1 MKRGVVWMK
10 SGAGEKSFRYIPGFD
25 GLRAL
30 AVLAVIAYH
39 LNFPYSAGGF
49 LGVTVFFVVSGFLIT
64 SLLLWEWE
72 QTQKIDLKSFWIRRA
87 KRLLPAM
94 FLLLIS
100 LNVVVPLL
108 KPALLTSLRQ
118 DTIAAIFYYSNW
130 HYIFQD
136 LSYFESYEHPSLLTH
151 FWSLAIE
158 EQFYILWAVAI
169 LFLLRKVK
177 NRKGIFL
184 LIMGG
189 ALMSV
194 VQMLLLYDPNLDP
207 SRVYYGTDTRI
218 FSLLIGASFA
228 LLVPHQP
235 LSTMSKWALELLG
248 IAGISV
254 FLLMTVFTNQYD
266 SFIYEGGMVLL
277 SFTTAFLVLALAW
290 RSAVIANWI
299 LECKPLKW
307 IGIRSYGIYL
317 WHYPVILFM
326 NSNVNTGGIHYGK
339 VILELTLT
347 FLLAAISYRFV
358 EKPIRQGNFRF
369 RVKNSLAIATSI
381 VLLFG
386 LTNYVWVTNKNV
398 GASVEVSGDFEE
410 DAAGPSG
417 KEDIRSQNEEDSSQ
431 TPVPNSDSEEEK
443 GQTPDQSND
452 KEEDANKP
460 PQDSG
465 NEDETANP
473 PPAQNNDKEE
483 VATKPPDDNGNEEAI
498 TNPLPAQNNKPP
510 NNNGTQPPV
519 VITEKITAI
528 GDSVLINPGPL
539 LQKAFPN
546 ITVDGKVSRQMRDAY
561 DIVNQLKKA
570 NQLGDIV
577 IIQLGTNG
585 PFPDK
590 TLTSLIDLIGKE
602 RKILLVNVR
611 VPRPWESIVNKTLM
625 EVAEKYSHTTI
636 VDWYAT
642 SANHNEYFVS
652 DGVHLK
658 PAGSKAFAA
667 MIESAVQK
675 VVSSRK

>member
-10 SGAGEKSFRYIPGFD
+10 SGAGEKFRYIPGFD

-30 AVLAVIAYH
+30 AVLTVIAYH
-39 LNFPYSAGGF
+39 LNLPYSAGGF
-49 LGVTVFFVVSGFLIT
+49 LGVTVFFVLSGFLIT
-64 SLLLWEWE
+64 SLLMWEWE
-72 QTQKIDLKSFWIRRA
+72 QTQKIDLKPFWIRRA

-118 DTIAAIFYYSNW
+118 DTVAAIFYYSNW

-136 LSYFESYEHPSLLTH
+136 LSYFESFENPSLLTH

-158 EQFYILWAVAI
+158 EQFYIIWAVAI
-169 LFLLRKVK
+169 LFLLKKVK

-189 ALMSV
+189 ALLSV

-228 LLVPHQP
+228 LLAPSRP
-235 LSTMSKWALELLG
+235 LSTISKWALELLG
-248 IAGISV
+248 ITGIFV
-254 FLLMTVFTNQYD
+254 FLLMTVFSNQYD

-277 SFTTAFLVLALAW
+277 SFTTASLVLALAW
-290 RSAVIANWI
+290 RSAVFANWI
-299 LECKPLKW
+299 LEWKPLKW
-307 IGIRSYGIYL
+307 IGVRSYGIYL
-317 WHYPVILFM
+317 WHYPVILYL

-347 FLLAAISYRFV
+347 FLLATISYSFV

-369 RVKNSLAIATSI
+369 GVKNSLAIATSI
-381 VLLFG
+381 VLLIG
-386 LTNYVWVTNKNV
+386 LTNNVWVTNQKV
-398 GASVEVSGDFEE
+398 GASAEVAGDSNE
-410 DAAGPSG
+410 DAAGPYD
-417 KEDIRSQNEEDSSQ
+417 KEDSRAQNEEDSIL

-443 GQTPDQSND
+443 SQTPDQNED
-452 KEEDANKP
+452 KEEHSNKP
-460 PQDSG
+460 PEDNG
-465 NEDETANP
+465 NEDVTTNP
-473 PPAQNNDKEE
+473 PPAQH
-483 VATKPPDDNGNEEAI
+483 T
-498 TNPLPAQNNKPP
+498 KPP
-510 NNNGTQPPV
+510 NNSAQPPV

-561 DIVNQLKKA
+561 DIVNQLK
-570 NQLGDIV
+570 NSNRLGNIV
-577 IIQLGTNG
+577 IIELGTNG

-590 TLTSLIDLIGKE
+590 TLTSLIDLIGSD

-611 VPRPWESIVNKTLM
+611 VPRPWESIVNKTLV
-625 EVAEKYSHTTI
+625 EVAEKYSNTTI

-675 VVSSRK
+675 VISSRQ

>member
-39 LNFPYSAGGF
+39 LNLPYSSGGF

-72 QTQKIDLKSFWIRRA
+72 QTQKINLKPFWIRRA

-100 LNVVVPLL
+100 LNVVVPLI
-108 KPALLTSLRQ
+108 KPTLLTSLRQ

-136 LSYFESYEHPSLLTH
+136 LSYFESFENPSLLTH

-158 EQFYILWAVAI
+158 EQFYIIWAVSI
-169 LFLLRKVK
+169 LFLLKKVK

-184 LIMGG
+184 LITGG

-228 LLVPHQP
+228 LLAPSRP

-266 SFIYEGGMVLL
+266 NFIYEGGMVLL

-299 LECKPLKW
+299 LEWKPLKW
-307 IGIRSYGIYL
+307 IGVRSYGIYL

-339 VILELTLT
+339 VSLELTLT
-347 FLLAAISYRFV
+347 FLLAAISYSFV

-398 GASVEVSGDFEE
+398 GASVEVGGHLNE
-410 DAAGPSG
+410 DAPSPPIG
-417 KEDIRSQNEEDSSQ
+417 
-431 TPVPNSDSEEEK
+431 
-443 GQTPDQSND
+443 D

-460 PQDSG
+460 PDDNG
-465 NEDETANP
+465 NEDVTPNP
-473 PPAQNNDKEE
+473 PPAQH
-483 VATKPPDDNGNEEAI
+483 T
-498 TNPLPAQNNKPP
+498 KPP
-510 NNNGTQPPV
+510 NNGAQPPA
-519 VITEKITAI
+519 VITDKITAI

-561 DIVNQLKKA
+561 DIVNQLKIA
-570 NQLGDIV
+570 NQLGNIV
-577 IIQLGTNG
+577 IIELGTNG

-611 VPRPWESIVNKTLM
+611 VPRPWESIVNKTLV
-625 EVAEKYSHTTI
+625 EVAKEYGNTTV

-675 VVSSRK
+675 AINSGE

>member
-10 SGAGEKSFRYIPGFD
+10 SGAGEKFRYIPGFD

-39 LNFPYSAGGF
+39 LNLPYSAGGF
-49 LGVTVFFVVSGFLIT
+49 LGVTVFFVLSGFLIT
-64 SLLLWEWE
+64 SLLMWEWE
-72 QTQKIDLKSFWIRRA
+72 QTQKIDLKPFWIRRA

-136 LSYFESYEHPSLLTH
+136 LSYFESFKNPSLLTH

-158 EQFYILWAVAI
+158 EQFYIIWAVAI
-169 LFLLRKVK
+169 LFLLKKVN

-189 ALMSV
+189 ALLSV

-218 FSLLIGASFA
+218 FSLLIGAGFA
-228 LLVPHQP
+228 LLVPRRP
-235 LSTMSKWALELLG
+235 LSTMSKWAIELLG

-266 SFIYEGGMVLL
+266 RFIYQGGMVLL
-277 SFTTAFLVLALAW
+277 SMTTAFLVLALAW

-299 LECKPLKW
+299 LEWKPLKW
-307 IGIRSYGIYL
+307 IGVRSYGIYL

-347 FLLAAISYRFV
+347 FLLAAISYSFV
-358 EKPIRQGNFRF
+358 EKPIRQGNFHF
-369 RVKNSLAIATSI
+369 RVKNSLAIASSI
-381 VLLFG
+381 VLLVG
-386 LTNYVWVTNKNV
+386 LTNVWVTNKNV
-398 GASVEVSGDFEE
+398 GASFEVAGAFEE
-410 DAAGPSG
+410 DAVDSSG
-417 KEDIRSQNEEDSSQ
+417 TEDIRSQNEEDSI
-431 TPVPNSDSEEEK
+431 PNSFCEEK
-443 GQTPDQSND
+443 SQTPDQNED
-452 KEEDANKP
+452 KEEDSNKP
-460 PQDSG
+460 PEDSG
-465 NEDETANP
+465 NEDETAKP
-473 PPAQNNDKEE
+473 PPTQNSDKEE
-483 VATKPPDDNGNEEAI
+483 EATKPPDDNGNEDVT
-498 TNPLPAQNNKPP
+498 TNPPPAQHTKPP
-510 NNNGTQPPV
+510 NNSAQPPV

-546 ITVDGKVSRQMRDAY
+546 ISVDGKVSRQMRDAY
-561 DIVNQLKKA
+561 DIVNQLK
-570 NQLGDIV
+570 NSNRLGNIV
-577 IIQLGTNG
+577 IIELGTNG

-590 TLTSLIDLIGKE
+590 TLTSLIDLIGSD

-611 VPRPWESIVNKTLM
+611 VPRPWESLVNKTLV
-625 EVAEKYSHTTI
+625 EVAKKYSHTTV

-675 VVSSRK
+675 AVSSRQ

>member
-39 LNFPYSAGGF
+39 LNLPYSSGGF

-72 QTQKIDLKSFWIRRA
+72 QTQKINLKPFWIRRA

-100 LNVVVPLL
+100 LNVVVPLI
-108 KPALLTSLRQ
+108 KPTILTSLRQ

-136 LSYFESYEHPSLLTH
+136 LSYFESFENPSLLTH

-158 EQFYILWAVAI
+158 EQFYIIWAVAI
-169 LFLLRKVK
+169 LFLLKKVK

-194 VQMLLLYDPNLDP
+194 VQMLLLYNPNLDP

-228 LLVPHQP
+228 LLVPRRP

-266 SFIYEGGMVLL
+266 RFIYEGGMVVL

-299 LECKPLKW
+299 LEWKPLKW
-307 IGIRSYGIYL
+307 IGVRSYGIYL

-339 VILELTLT
+339 VSLELTLI
-347 FLLAAISYRFV
+347 FLLAAISYSFV

-381 VLLFG
+381 VLLIG
-386 LTNYVWVTNKNV
+386 LTNYAWVTNKYV
-398 GASVEVSGDFEE
+398 GASVEVAGDFEE
-410 DAAGPSG
+410 DAVDPSG
-417 KEDIRSQNEEDSSQ
+417 TEDIRSQNEEDSI
-431 TPVPNSDSEEEK
+431 PNSFCEEK
-443 GQTPDQSND
+443 SQTPDQSDD
-452 KEEDANKP
+452 KDEDANKP
-460 PQDSG
+460 HEDSG
-465 NEDETANP
+465 NEDEPVNPPPTQNNDKDKVEEATKPSDDNGNDDVTTNP
-473 PPAQNNDKEE
+473 PPAQH
-483 VATKPPDDNGNEEAI
+483 T
-498 TNPLPAQNNKPP
+498 KPP
-510 NNNGTQPPV
+510 NNGAQPPA

-528 GDSVLINPGPL
+528 GDSVLINPAPL
-539 LQKAFPN
+539 LQRAFLN

-561 DIVNQLKKA
+561 DIVNQLKNA
-570 NQLGDIV
+570 NRLGDIV
-577 IIQLGTNG
+577 IIELGTNG

-590 TLTSLIDLIGKE
+590 TLTSLIDLIGSE

-611 VPRPWESIVNKTLM
+611 VPRPWESIVNKTLV
-625 EVAEKYSHTTI
+625 EVAKKYSNTTI
-636 VDWYAT
+636 VDWYVT

-675 VVSSRK
+675 VASSEE

>member
-39 LNFPYSAGGF
+39 LNLPYSAGGF
-49 LGVTVFFVVSGFLIT
+49 LGVTVFFVLSGFLIT
-64 SLLLWEWE
+64 SLLVWEWE
-72 QTQKIDLKSFWIRRA
+72 QSQKINLKPFWIRRA

-100 LNVVVPLL
+100 LNVLVPLL
-108 KPALLTSLRQ
+108 KPTLLTSLRQ

-136 LSYFESYEHPSLLTH
+136 LSYFESFENPSLLTH

-158 EQFYILWAVAI
+158 EQFYIIWAVAI
-169 LFLLRKVK
+169 LFLLKKVK
-177 NRKGIFL
+177 SRMGIFL
-184 LIMGG
+184 LIMSGV
-189 ALMSV
+189 LFSV

-228 LLVPHQP
+228 LLVPRRP
-235 LSTMSKWALELLG
+235 FSTMSKWAFELMG

-266 SFIYEGGMVLL
+266 RFIYEGGMVLL

-290 RSAVIANWI
+290 RSAVLANWI
-299 LECKPLKW
+299 LERKPLKW
-307 IGIRSYGIYL
+307 IGVRSYGIYL

-326 NSNVNTGGIHYGK
+326 NSNVNTGGIHYVK

-347 FLLAAISYRFV
+347 FLLAAISYSFV

-381 VLLFG
+381 VLLIG
-386 LTNYVWVTNKNV
+386 LTNYVRVTNKNV
-398 GASVEVSGDFEE
+398 GASVEVGGHLNE
-410 DAAGPSG
+410 DAPSPPI
-417 KEDIRSQNEEDSSQ
+417 D
-431 TPVPNSDSEEEK
+431 
-443 GQTPDQSND
+443 D

-460 PQDSG
+460 PEVSG
-465 NEDETANP
+465 NEDETVNP
-473 PPAQNNDKEE
+473 PPAPNNDIEE
-483 VATKPPDDNGNEEAI
+483 VATKPPDDNGNEDAT
-498 TNPLPAQNNKPP
+498 TNPPPVQHTKPT
-510 NNNGTQPPV
+510 NNGAQPPA

-561 DIVNQLKKA
+561 DIVNQLKNA
-570 NQLGDIV
+570 NHLGEIV
-577 IIQLGTNG
+577 IIELGTNG

-611 VPRPWESIVNKTLM
+611 VPRPWESIVNKTLL
-625 EVAEKYSHTTI
+625 EVAEKYSHTTV

-675 VVSSRK
+675 AISSGE

>member
-39 LNFPYSAGGF
+39 LNLPYSAGGF
-49 LGVTVFFVVSGFLIT
+49 LGVTVFFVLSGFLIT
-64 SLLLWEWE
+64 SLLMWEWE
-72 QTQKIDLKSFWIRRA
+72 QTQKINLKPFWIRRA

-136 LSYFESYEHPSLLTH
+136 LSYFESFENPSLLTH

-158 EQFYILWAVAI
+158 EQFYIFWAVAI
-169 LFLLRKVK
+169 LFLLKIVN

-184 LIMGG
+184 LVMGV
-189 ALMSV
+189 ALLSV
-194 VQMLLLYDPNLDP
+194 IQMLLLYDPNLDP

-228 LLVPHQP
+228 LLVPRRP
-235 LSTMSKWALELLG
+235 FSTMSKWALELLG

-254 FLLMTVFTNQYD
+254 FLLMIVYTNQYD
-266 SFIYEGGMVLL
+266 RFIYEGGMVLL

-290 RSAVIANWI
+290 RSAIIANWI
-299 LECKPLKW
+299 LEWKPLKW
-307 IGIRSYGIYL
+307 IGVRSYGIYL

-347 FLLAAISYRFV
+347 FLLAAISYSVV

-398 GASVEVSGDFEE
+398 GASVEVAGNSDE
-410 DAAGPSG
+410 DAAEPSD
-417 KEDIRSQNEEDSSQ
+417 KEDSSQ
-431 TPVPNSDSEEEK
+431 TPVTNIDSEEEK
-443 GQTPDQSND
+443 SQTPDQND
-452 KEEDANKP
+452 DKVEDANKP
-460 PQDSG
+460 PENSV

-473 PPAQNNDKEE
+473 PPAQNNDKDKVEE
-483 VATKPPDDNGNEEAI
+483 ATKPPDDKGNEDVT
-498 TNPLPAQNNKPP
+498 TNPPPAQHTKPP
-510 NNNGTQPPV
+510 NNGTQPPA

-561 DIVNQLKKA
+561 DIVNQLK
-570 NQLGDIV
+570 NSNRLGDIV
-577 IIQLGTNG
+577 IIELGTNG

-611 VPRPWESIVNKTLM
+611 VPRPWESIVNKTLV
-625 EVAEKYSHTTI
+625 EVAEKYSNTTV

-658 PAGSKAFAA
+658 PAGSEAFAA

-675 VVSSRK
+675 AVSSGE